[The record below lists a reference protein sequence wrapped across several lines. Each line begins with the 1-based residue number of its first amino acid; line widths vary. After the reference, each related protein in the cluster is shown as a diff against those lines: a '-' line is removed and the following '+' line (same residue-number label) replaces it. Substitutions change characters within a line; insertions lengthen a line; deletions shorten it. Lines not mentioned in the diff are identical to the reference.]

1 MNQGYVLSQI
11 SDGVCTISFFHPA
24 HNSLPA
30 YLLRELSIKIEE
42 AGHSPD
48 VHLIVL
54 RSEGEKTFC
63 AGASFDELVRI
74 ENESQ
79 GLEFFSGFARVIN
92 SMRKCPKIIVA
103 RVHGRAIGG
112 GVGLAAASDYALSC
126 DWGTIRLSELAVGI
140 GPFVIGPVVQRKI
153 GISAF
158 TQLSLTPADWQTAE
172 WAKSK
177 GLYQEVFE
185 NVEKLDNY
193 LKNFINQ
200 LKGYNP
206 EALSELKKIF
216 WEGTEDWDSL
226 LTNRAAISGRL
237 ILSPFSKNEIA
248 RFKQK
253 SNS

>member
-1 MNQGYVLSQI
+1 
-11 SDGVCTISFFHPA
+11 
-24 HNSLPA
+24 
-30 YLLRELSIKIEE
+30 
-42 AGHSPD
+42 
-48 VHLIVL
+48 
-54 RSEGEKTFC
+54 
-63 AGASFDELVRI
+63 
-74 ENESQ
+74 
-79 GLEFFSGFARVIN
+79 
-92 SMRKCPKIIVA
+92 MRKCPKIIVA

-193 LKNFINQ
+193 LWHFINQ